1 MPRLAGSASEKMEQ
15 RARRRKPGSAWRE
28 ASLAEGVGVV
38 GVGIGIV
45 AGIVAAGERPS
56 SPAAIGVGAAIVVV
70 AVVVVV
76 AVAVAAMAA

>member
-38 GVGIGIV
+38 GVGIGV
-45 AGIVAAGERPS
+45 GIGILAAGERPS
-56 SPAAIGVGAAIVVV
+56 SPAAIGAAIGVVAAIVV
-70 AVVVVV
+70 VVVVV
-76 AVAVAAMAA
+76 AVAAMAA

>member
-1 MPRLAGSASEKMEQ
+1 MEQ

-45 AGIVAAGERPS
+45 AAGERPS
-56 SPAAIGVGAAIVVV
+56 SPAAIGAAIGVV
-70 AVVVVV
+70 AAIGAV